1 MRTRASS
8 FKVRAGPSGLSFF
21 NRTTGLNILC
31 DEIETPP
38 SAWAPAP
45 RQVSIALTN
54 ACDLACSYCFAPKTR
69 ASLSFNAVT
78 SWLAELDAN
87 GTFGVGFGGGEPTLY
102 PRFAELCEH
111 ACRNTGLAV
120 TFTTH
125 GHRLDDRLLNALAG
139 NVHFIR
145 VSMDGIEATYERLR
159 HRSFRA
165 LAQRLTAIKA
175 IARFGI
181 NYVVNSDTF
190 PDLTS
195 AIAFAE
201 NVGASEFLLLPE
213 QPVNGEGG
221 INNATA
227 QGLRAWVERY
237 SGSVPLTI
245 SENGADGLQTCDP
258 FRNEGGLRAYAHV
271 DAHGILKRTSYD
283 DAGIAVGPD
292 GIMRALKGLQHR
304 ANTGS

>member
-1 MRTRASS
+1 MRVDKST
-8 FKVRAGPSGLSFF
+8 FKIRAGPSGLCFF

-31 DEIETPP
+31 DEVKAPV
-38 SAWAPAP
+38 SSWARAP

-54 ACDLACSYCFAPKTR
+54 ACDLSCSYCFAPKTR
-69 ASLSFNAVT
+69 ASLSFNTVT

-111 ACRNTGLAV
+111 ACQNTGLAV

-159 HRSFRA
+159 HRSFGA
-165 LAQRLTAIKA
+165 IAQRLTAIKA

-190 PDLTS
+190 PDLTA

-201 NVGASEFLLLPE
+201 KVGASEFLLLPE

-227 QGLRAWVERY
+227 QALRAWVERY

-245 SENGADGLQTCDP
+245 SEKGADGVQTCDP
-258 FRNEGGLRAYAHV
+258 FRNEAGLRAYAHV
-271 DAHGILKRTSYD
+271 DAQGILKRTSYD
-283 DAGIAVGPD
+283 DAGIAVDSD
-292 GIMRALKGLQHR
+292 GIMRALKELQHR